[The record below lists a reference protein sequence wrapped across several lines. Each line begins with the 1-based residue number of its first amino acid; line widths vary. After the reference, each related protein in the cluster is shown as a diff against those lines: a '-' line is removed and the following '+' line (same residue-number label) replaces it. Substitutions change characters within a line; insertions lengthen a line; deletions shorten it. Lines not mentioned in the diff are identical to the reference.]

1 MVAPGLDTSWC
12 SHSYPGV
19 LTQGPQSCPLCH
31 FYLGHA
37 GCLSGSSPGVFNFVP
52 IQVLCTHQKT
62 TAVEF
67 LLRLNR
73 IIRDVLGALGL
84 RSEPLSNTV
93 D

>member
-52 IQVLCTHQKT
+52 IQVLCTHQKNYSSGVP
-62 TAVEF
+62 AEAQ
-67 LLRLNR
+67 R
-73 IIRDVLGALGL
+73 IIGDVLGALGL